1 MKISKKL
8 TGLTASAAILALAP
22 TAANAQGASAPTVV
36 NATLDSVEMVMGQR
50 MSVKVEV
57 LKNRHEGVLVNMPD
71 KEISGAEVRQITV
84 DSTEVSPGRYQ
95 LKYDFVIQPFDPG
108 VVSIPPFRY
117 AYNGDT
123 VSSKDLTLKVNE
135 PMMPREMRDSLWLNP
150 MEGTKSI
157 KAQWYDFIPS
167 WWYWVVLGA
176 LAIALGVLVAMLYK
190 KNGPTL
196 LPRKKVIP
204 PHVLAFKQLEN
215 LKKRKL
221 AETGHEKEYYT
232 ELTDIF
238 RQYLEGRFGIYA
250 REMSTTQILEAM
262 SENGEL
268 SLFMDRI
275 DPVLRTADFVKF
287 AKVRPLVDENVR
299 AFSTINDFVTETAPA
314 DEPEE
319 KSKKGKKLFS
329 KKK

>member
-8 TGLTASAAILALAP
+8 SGLTVSAIMMTIAPAAASA
-22 TAANAQGASAPTVV
+22 QSATPPMVV
-36 NATLDSVEMVMGQR
+36 NASLDSVEVVMGQR
-50 MSVKVEV
+50 MSLKVEV
-57 LKNRHEGVLVNMPD
+57 LKNRHEGALVNMPD
-71 KEISGAEVRQITV
+71 KEIAGVEVRQVTV

-95 LKYDFVIQPFDPG
+95 LTYDFTIQPFDPG

-123 VSSKDLTLKVNE
+123 VNSKDLTLKVNE
-135 PMMPREMRDSLWLNP
+135 PMMPREMKDSLWLNP
-150 MEGTKSI
+150 MEGTRSI

-167 WWYWVVLGA
+167 WWYWVLIVA
-176 LAIALGVLVAMLYK
+176 LVAGLAAAAVMLYK

-196 LPRKKVIP
+196 LPRKKVVP
-204 PHVLAFKQLEN
+204 PHILAFKQLDE

-262 SENGEL
+262 EQNGEL
-268 SLFMDRI
+268 VPFMQRI

-299 AFSTINDFVTETAPA
+299 SFSTISDFVTETAPVE
-314 DEPEE
+314 EPEE
-319 KSKKGKKLFS
+319 EDKKGKKTA
-329 KKK
+329 KKN